1 MYVYRY
7 MYVFMVCSTTPHVP
21 ARGHPQA
28 ANMYMH
34 PGGHPPQRAYA
45 IRGHKSARSSAHR
58 LRYTCTQER
67 TPSTDEH
74 VLGTPYAPV
83 RAPPQRAYIYTHP
96 RGHPP
101 GEHMPY
107 ASSRAHARGKLRLGH
122 GELSTFTQCNIQ
134 HQYTYIHEHIYN
146 VFTYC
151 VCICMYTGTCM
162 YLWCAPPPPHVP
174 ARGHPQAANMYMHPG
189 GHPPQRAYAIRGHKS
204 ARSSAHRLRYTC
216 TQERTP
222 STEEHVLG
230 TPYAPV
236 RAPPQ

>member
-1 MYVYRY
+1 MQ
-7 MYVFMVCSTTPHVP
+7 FICTNVCTPSVSQPTPHAP

-67 TPSTDEH
+67 TPSTDAH

-83 RAPPQRAYIYTHP
+83 RAPPRRAYIYMHP

-107 ASSRAHARGKLRLGH
+107 ASARAHARANSGWGVVSCSCPYNIIYKINIKYLPMLNICSVITYYACDSLR
-122 GELSTFTQCNIQ
+122 FT
-134 HQYTYIHEHIYN
+134 
-146 VFTYC
+146 V
-151 VCICMYTGTCM
+151 
-162 YLWCAPPPPHVP
+162 
-174 ARGHPQAANMYMHPG
+174 
-189 GHPPQRAYAIRGHKS
+189 S
-204 ARSSAHRLRYTC
+204 AVTVSGLRSL
-216 TQERTP
+216 P
-222 STEEHVLG
+222 
-230 TPYAPV
+230 
-236 RAPPQ
+236 

>member
-1 MYVYRY
+1 M
-7 MYVFMVCSTTPHVP
+7 
-21 ARGHPQA
+21 
-28 ANMYMH
+28 
-34 PGGHPPQRAYA
+34 RA
-45 IRGHKSARSSAHR
+45 
-58 LRYTCTQER
+58 QER
-67 TPSTDEH
+67 TLEANSGWVMVSCPRSH
-74 VLGTPYAPV
+74 SV
-83 RAPPQRAYIYTHP
+83 IY
-96 RGHPP
+96 
-101 GEHMPY
+101 
-107 ASSRAHARGKLRLGH
+107 
-122 GELSTFTQCNIQ
+122 NIN
-134 HQYTYIHEHIYN
+134 THIYMN
-146 VFTYC
+146 ISIMCLRITYC

-236 RAPPQ
+236 RTPPQLAYIYMHPRGHPPGEHMPYTSARAPARANSGWGVVSCSRLYNIIYKINNYACTIYPTSDTISTIQ